1 MSPTGD
7 PDQRGAPAPVG
18 PYSQA
23 IVAGDLVFC
32 SGQVGLDPA
41 TGELVDG
48 SRSAG
53 GPGAAQSVGGA
64 GRRRCQLA
72 DVVKTTI
79 FLADVGDFAAVN
91 AIYGQVVPDP
101 PPARSTVGV
110 AACRRV
116 RLVESRGD
124 RPPFGRGRRLPRLE
138 PHRRILQAPS
148 SQAAG
153 TEASGATL
161 WTLLPRQPYDR
172 AHLR

>member
-1 MSPTGD
+1 MIRQAIQTN
-7 PDQRGAPAPVG
+7 GAPAPVG

-48 SRSAG
+48 LEAQADRALRNLSAVLD
-53 GPGAAQSVGGA
+53 AAGVSW
-64 GRRRCQLA
+64 A

-91 AIYGQVVPDP
+91 AIYAKVMPDP

-110 AACRRV
+110 SGLPKGA
-116 RLVESRGD
+116 LVEVEAIARRSVADAVSD
-124 RPPFGRGRRLPRLE
+124 R
-138 PHRRILQAPS
+138 
-148 SQAAG
+148 
-153 TEASGATL
+153 
-161 WTLLPRQPYDR
+161 
-172 AHLR
+172 HL